1 MKVLRT
7 CPLKLAASAAQAIV
21 RSKKTEPWQPQLVGW
36 HERRPSKTTLIWYSR
51 TDQRRRRRCLAPKR
65 SSCSVLGVVPSRCRL
80 NSLSAATQSTS
91 FLLPSIFRLHGCSFS
106 GWNSPVGRFLIS
118 EASTFTIDNGDEAT
132 YDGTLTFSSKQ
143 AKEERF

>member
-1 MKVLRT
+1 MLNFKKLGFRPHKIDNFPGGRAPAPPGVLFD
-7 CPLKLAASAAQAIV
+7 ASYN
-21 RSKKTEPWQPQLVGW
+21 G
-36 HERRPSKTTLIWYSR
+36 SR
-51 TDQRRRRRCLAPKR
+51 KIT
-65 SSCSVLGVVPSRCRL
+65 V
-80 NSLSAATQSTS
+80 
-91 FLLPSIFRLHGCSFS
+91 HGCSFS